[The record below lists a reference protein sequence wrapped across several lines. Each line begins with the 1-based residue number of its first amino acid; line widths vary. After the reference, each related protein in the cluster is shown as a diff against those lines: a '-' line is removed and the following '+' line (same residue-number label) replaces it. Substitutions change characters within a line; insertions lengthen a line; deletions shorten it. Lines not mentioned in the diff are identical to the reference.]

1 MLIEPATRTPVS
13 LRLAVILGLIFF
25 GVNVTEAC
33 SVYLLPLTLNLFT
46 ENPFYIF
53 LILAINPAFGIIAQP
68 LVGVVSDR
76 VWTRFGRRAF
86 FLIICA
92 PVVAICLI
100 SIPYAG
106 SLLQIVLLVIVLQF
120 FQDLLNGCDQPLI
133 ADMVPPQQ
141 RTFMLGLVK
150 TFENLAFFF
159 VLFIG
164 MRMVGG
170 YGLSHGESQYGLP
183 MYYTAAACQIV
194 FVMVA
199 AFFVGEKRIEREA
212 RPKLTPR
219 QYILDFVQQPML
231 LRIALAYL
239 MRAFARTAVVG
250 SAALYATKT
259 LTLNETQLGN
269 SWGLFPFIA
278 FLLAIPLGLSAERF
292 AKQRVLQVAFAAVIV
307 GCLIGYFSTGVRGLA
322 AAALVFGFGDMLLEV
337 THKAFMSDHYPAD
350 MIGQLAGA
358 VNIFYAVGRTAA
370 LVLVGFAVKRA
381 NPGVD
386 FDAPDGAPFVDYHLI
401 WVISAI
407 AALIGIAILATV
419 HDYRHAAKS
428 GTPISSCSPMPE

>member
-1 MLIEPATRTPVS
+1 MQIEPATRTPVS
-13 LRLAVILGLIFF
+13 LRLALVLGMIFF

-68 LVGVVSDR
+68 LIGVISDR
-76 VWTRFGRRAF
+76 VWTRVGRRAF

-92 PVVAICLI
+92 PVVAACLI
-100 SIPYAG
+100 LMPHVG
-106 SLLQIVLLVIVLQF
+106 SLFQIVMLVIVLQF

-133 ADMVPPQQ
+133 ADMVPPEQ

-159 VLFIG
+159 VLFVG
-164 MRMVGG
+164 MRMVEG
-170 YGLSHGESQYGLP
+170 YGRSHGESHYGLP

-199 AFFVGEKRIEREA
+199 AFFVGEKRIERKP
-212 RPKLTPR
+212 RPRLTAK
-219 QYILDFVQQPML
+219 QYIRDFIEQPML
-231 LRIALAYL
+231 LRIALAY
-239 MRAFARTAVVG
+239 MVRAFARTAVVG
-250 SAALYATKT
+250 SAALYATRT
-259 LTLNETQLGN
+259 LLLDESQLGN
-269 SWGLFPFIA
+269 SWGMFPFIA

-292 AKQRVLQVAFAAVIV
+292 AKHRVLQVAFAAVIV
-307 GCLIGYFSTGVRGLA
+307 GCVIGYFSTGAIGLA

-370 LVLVGFAVKRA
+370 LVVVGFAVKRA
-381 NPGVD
+381 NPEVD
-386 FDAPDGAPFVDYHLI
+386 FDNAGSAQFVDYHMI

-407 AALIGIAILATV
+407 AAIIGIAILSSV
-419 HDYRHAAKS
+419 RDFRHAAKTGQPGS
-428 GTPISSCSPMPE
+428 TG